1 MVSTSVRRNGF
12 TLIECLVVM
21 AIVAVL
27 AGVLLPALAVG
38 RDRGRSVVCQANL
51 KQNAAATLVFVHN
64 ERQFPF
70 GFCSSGG
77 FSTAPPGGFVGDA
90 ADGRRGWWWFHQ
102 ISDSKNP
109 GQDVSIYCPSRPQT
123 DTVLYSNYGANYS
136 VYKFGDAGDDPEFFG
151 DPLKAA
157 RLSRPGRTL
166 LLVDSGYTLISWK
179 VTLPQSEVSFEIPE
193 RLSSFFLP
201 GLAVNA
207 SRTIAPPQQTD
218 AVKGRHWNCSV
229 NAAFGDGHV
238 QSLRA
243 SQLSAGDAA
252 DGAAGTF
259 YRWRP

>member
-1 MVSTSVRRNGF
+1 MTRSGF

-27 AGVLLPALAVG
+27 AGVLLPALAVC

-64 ERQFPF
+64 EGRFPF
-70 GFCSSGG
+70 GFCSVAG
-77 FSTAPPGGFVGDA
+77 FSSAPPGGFVGDA
-90 ADGRRGWWWFHQ
+90 ADDWRGWWWFHQ
-102 ISDSKNP
+102 IADSQTP
-109 GQDVSIYCPSRPQT
+109 RQDASFRCPSSMQT
-123 DTVLYSNYGANYS
+123 NNMLCGNYGANYA
-136 VYKFGDAGDDPEFFG
+136 VYKIGDPGSDPEFFG
-151 DPLKAA
+151 DPPKST
-157 RLSRPGRTL
+157 RLSQSSHTL

-179 VTLPQSEVSFEIPE
+179 VTLPQSKVSFEIPE

-207 SRTIAPPQQTD
+207 GRTIAPLQQTD
-218 AVKGRHWNCSV
+218 AVKGRHWNRSV

-243 SQLSAGDAA
+243 SKLAADDTA
-252 DGAAGTF
+252 DGAAVPF
-259 YRWRP
+259 YRWIP